1 MEIIDL
7 LRKCFGVNA
16 VAVLLGTRKNVKS
29 PIREQFYADGGQWPL
44 ASINVS
50 ELMGVIQNAPVV
62 RRGTIA
68 YAVDSGSNNITAIE
82 PQGIDLS
89 DLITGAELN
98 NLRALSSESVQAYA
112 NQKMNRMMSIVQ
124 RTTEALCAQALT
136 GKIAYPM
143 RGANGAM
150 DAYEIDYGMPNVL
163 DDTDTDLS
171 SATSIM
177 DFYNVLDA
185 VYQTLQD
192 QGYGDSMTV
201 AAGKTA
207 FSLAL
212 KLAESSKS
220 NILNVSIVNQGEI
233 NIGGYTVRLQSGRY
247 KGIDGTMVP
256 KIPDNALCAED
267 PTAGAQLKYLA
278 LDDIEN
284 GLQPMPFGTSTDVKK
299 NPSVLEVVGRSK
311 PLPIPAVGALCW
323 AKVLPE
329 TRTETVE
336 GKKTLV
342 PLDEQRTMK
351 QTLRNLRAGHYPTA
365 QTDTGSAASTEDM
378 EDGE

>member
-1 MEIIDL
+1 MDIIDL

-16 VAVLLGTRKNVKS
+16 VAVLLGARKSVKS
-29 PIREQFYADGGQWPL
+29 PIREQFFADGGQWPL
-44 ASINVS
+44 ASINIS

-62 RRGTIA
+62 RRGTVA
-68 YAVDSGSNNITAIE
+68 YSIDSGSNNLTAIE

-89 DLITGAELN
+89 DFITAAELN
-98 NLRALSSESVQAYA
+98 NLRALSNDSVQAYA
-112 NQKMNRMMSIVQ
+112 NQKMNRMMNIVQ

-143 RGANGAM
+143 RTANGEL
-150 DAYEIDYGMPNVL
+150 DLYEVDYGMPNVL
-163 DDTDTDLS
+163 AEDDTDLS
-171 SATSIM
+171 AATSIM
-177 DFYNVLDA
+177 DFYNVLDTI
-185 VYQTLQD
+185 YQTLQD
-192 QGYGDSMTV
+192 QGYGDTMTV
-201 AAGKTA
+201 AAGKAA
-207 FSLAL
+207 FSTAL

-233 NIGGYTVRLQSGRY
+233 NVGGYTVRLQSGRY
-247 KGIDGTMVP
+247 KSTGGIMVP

-267 PTAGAQLKYLA
+267 KSAGAQVKYLA

-284 GLQPMPFGTSTDVKK
+284 GLQPMPFGTSTDLKK
-299 NPSVLEVVGRSK
+299 NPSVLEVIGRSK
-311 PLPIPAVGALCW
+311 PLPVVAVGALCW

-329 TRTETVE
+329 TRTETVK

-351 QTLRNLRAGHYPTA
+351 QMLRDLRAGYYPPA
-365 QTDTGSAASTEDM
+365 QNGAGVADTDM